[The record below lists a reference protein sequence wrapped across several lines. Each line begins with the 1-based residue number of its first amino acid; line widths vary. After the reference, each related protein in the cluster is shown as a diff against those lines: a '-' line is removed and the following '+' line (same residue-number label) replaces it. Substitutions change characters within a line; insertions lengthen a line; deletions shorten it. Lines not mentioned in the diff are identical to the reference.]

1 MINWKVRLKSP
12 AFWTGLIGVLGAF
25 AVGMAQLFGVDITA
39 EAGSWQQA
47 LTALVTAV
55 FGVLALVGVTTD
67 PTTKGLGDSAQAL
80 TYHKPKDDR
89 RSIAHLR
96 AKKSM
101 TGWVS
106 WSAVW
111 PRLPHSTAIS
121 STGCPQCRR
130 T

>member
-39 EAGSWQQA
+39 EGVYER
-47 LTALVTAV
+47 LHRGELPRTALVTAV

-89 RSIAHLR
+89 E
-96 AKKSM
+96 
-101 TGWVS
+101 G
-106 WSAVW
+106 
-111 PRLPHSTAIS
+111 
-121 STGCPQCRR
+121 
-130 T
+130 

>member
-1 MINWKVRLKSP
+1 MLKDYLIVEKSALPDYFLKVVEARRLLES
-12 AFWTGLIGVLGAF
+12 GACQQVSG
-25 AVGMAQLFGVDITA
+25 ACEQVGITA

-89 RSIAHLR
+89 E
-96 AKKSM
+96 
-101 TGWVS
+101 G
-106 WSAVW
+106 
-111 PRLPHSTAIS
+111 
-121 STGCPQCRR
+121 
-130 T
+130 